1 VLGARRIR
9 VISLGAI
16 RQTTNTKPPW
26 RVPGFSLGRGA
37 LTVITAGLDW
47 SWVLPVPRLASETV
61 DHLPALDC
69 RVLSA
74 VEAHAVLD
82 TLPIGKTPSF
92 SELISGQ
99 PKGSSDDT
107 YGMHGWR
114 LEAFVADEL
123 LRCREGRLFE
133 NIVARSARCA
143 DGPRGARMA
152 RVVVAFECFLNRKG
166 IISVVAGRVLS
177 RQVVG
182 HTFIIAQAIGLIAL
196 IPKNQRWGNA
206 QLGDRRYSSVAAI
219 ECSGSPASTEPKA
232 VAQKTGLQALA
243 DTINSLLPKEGVHFF

>member
-1 VLGARRIR
+1 MTPTVCTDGGSKPSSRMSCCAAEKAACLK
-9 VISLGAI
+9 ISL
-16 RQTTNTKPPW
+16 
-26 RVPGFSLGRGA
+26 
-37 LTVITAGLDW
+37 
-47 SWVLPVPRLASETV
+47 
-61 DHLPALDC
+61 
-69 RVLSA
+69 
-74 VEAHAVLD
+74 HA
-82 TLPIGKTPSF
+82 
-92 SELISGQ
+92 
-99 PKGSSDDT
+99 
-107 YGMHGWR
+107 
-114 LEAFVADEL
+114 
-123 LRCREGRLFE
+123 
-133 NIVARSARCA
+133 
-143 DGPRGARMA
+143 PRGARMA

-177 RQVVG
+177 RQVVE

>member
-1 VLGARRIR
+1 VLGARRIL

-143 DGPRGARMA
+143 DGPRGRSV
-152 RVVVAFECFLNRKG
+152 RVLPQSKG